1 MTTTSQDNSA
11 TENCS
16 YPYVLL
22 PIDHEAAIT
31 PSRSSTHRHRG
42 CTPHPAGDRGTN
54 DATAA
59 GAAAILTIF
68 AEFILA
74 HTSGVISVSSWRQ
87 SAIGVA
93 LQQIKAPGAHQA
105 SIDEMQSRLARVT
118 DEAAIS
124 LKGDYVMIDAQ
135 IWTDG
140 KAIVHG

>member
-1 MTTTSQDNSA
+1 MSHISII
-11 TENCS
+11 S
-16 YPYVLL
+16 
-22 PIDHEAAIT
+22 PIDIAVARRILRRRIEGTEWT
-31 PSRSSTHRHRG
+31 PTCRAR
-42 CTPHPAGDRGTN
+42 
-54 DATAA
+54 
-59 GAAAILTIF
+59 AAAILTIF
-68 AEFILA
+68 AEFILGA
-74 HTSGVISVSSWRQ
+74 HTSGVISVSVLKRQ

-93 LQQIKAPGAHQA
+93 LRSSIKAPGAHQA